1 MKDLLA
7 NYSVSE
13 IIVFIVL
20 LTLAVK
26 ELITLTDWIKNRLN
40 NGFDKGY
47 QAREEREEIR
57 EDIEELNNSYNKK
70 EETDSSA
77 FNKINEKFEKMDKL
91 IDMLVESD
99 KENIKAYITEKHHYF
114 VYEKKWID
122 DYSLECL
129 EKRFAIYEKEHG
141 NSFVGGLMDEI
152 RALPKTPP
160 IHEAQ
165 NYVDT
170 EKYIRNAKK

>member
-7 NYSVSE
+7 NYSISE

-20 LTLAVK
+20 LALAVK
-26 ELITLTDWIKNRLN
+26 ELITLIDWIKDRMKKW
-40 NGFDKGY
+40 FDKGY
-47 QAREEREEIR
+47 KAREEHEEIR
-57 EDIEELNNSYNKK
+57 EDIEELNSSYSKK
-70 EETDSSA
+70 EKTDNTT
-77 FNKINEKFEKMDKL
+77 FNRINEKFEKIDRL

-99 KENIKAYITEKHHYF
+99 KENIKAYITEKHHFF

-129 EKRFAIYEKEHG
+129 EKRFAIYEREHG
-141 NSFVGGLMDEI
+141 NSFVEGLMNEI
-152 RALPKTPP
+152 RALPKIPP

-170 EKYIRNAKK
+170 AEYIRNAKK